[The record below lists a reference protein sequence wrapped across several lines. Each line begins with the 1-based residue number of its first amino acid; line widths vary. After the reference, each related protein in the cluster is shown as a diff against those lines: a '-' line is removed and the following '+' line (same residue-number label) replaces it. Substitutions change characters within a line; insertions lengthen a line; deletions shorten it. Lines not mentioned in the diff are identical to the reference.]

1 MLAQVPKQTV
11 ILFKGHPGTGKSTL
25 ANALAKRLAWPL
37 LDKDDI
43 KDHIYQLPNSG
54 YLSYEVLW
62 KIVRHQLEIG
72 LSVIV
77 DSTLSYPQSY
87 ATGQQLAANVG
98 ARLLII
104 ETKLPDDLWKARL
117 NKRLSEQKTHRT
129 SGWEA
134 MQQLLEEYADS
145 WRYPISPEHHLTIQ
159 TDQPTEQMVEAILI
173 HLDKLA

>member
-1 MLAQVPKQTV
+1 MLAQVHRQTL

-43 KDHIYQLPNSG
+43 KDLIYQLPNSG

-62 KIVRHQLEIG
+62 KIVRHQLAIG
-72 LSVIV
+72 LNIIV

-87 ATGQQLAANVG
+87 ATGQQLAAEFG
-98 ARLLII
+98 ARLLLI

-117 NKRLSEQKTHRT
+117 DQRLSEQQTHRT

-145 WRYPISPEHHLTIQ
+145 WRYPIALEHHVVIQ
-159 TDQPTEQMVEAILI
+159 TDQPTETMVEAILI
-173 HLDKLA
+173 HIEKPA